1 MTLEDKLGFT
11 KIRELVANECTNALA
26 IRMTQEMS
34 FSSNYDRVVRELQQT
49 EEFRQILVLE
59 NSFPSQD
66 FIDLTDELI
75 RLKIVGT
82 VIELEAL
89 FDLKCSLHTIT

>member
-1 MTLEDKLGFT
+1 MTIEDKLGFT
-11 KIRELVANECTNALA
+11 KIRELLAAECTNSMAV
-26 IRMTQEMS
+26 RMVGEMA

-66 FIDLTDELI
+66 FMDMTQ
-75 RLKIVGT
+75 T
-82 VIELEAL
+82 
-89 FDLKCSLHTIT
+89 